1 MNKKSIIGIIVA
13 VAVIIVV
20 VSMISYGNI
29 LSNTTI
35 SPANTTQTSTN
46 TTTPINT
53 ASQPIKTAGKH
64 LSIELNEDMG
74 VKASP

>member
-1 MNKKSIIGIIVA
+1 MNKKSIIGVIIA
-13 VAVIIVV
+13 AAVIIGV

-29 LSNTTI
+29 LSNIPI

-46 TTTPINT
+46 TTNHINT
-53 ASQPIKTAGKH
+53 TQPIKTPGKH
-64 LSIELNEDMG
+64 LSVELNENMG